1 MDDLTMVRLVEDTK
15 SSHDEIFKNL
25 PDLHEDCQSMEE
37 ADLHLARAAIRL
49 RERYSHKPFY
59 AQRAA
64 RGGGEYWINLA
75 CSAVNV

>member
-1 MDDLTMVRLVEDTK
+1 MNESEMARLVENTK
-15 SSHDEIFKNL
+15 SSQDEMFKNL

-37 ADLHLARAAIRL
+37 ADLHLARAAIRF

-64 RGGGEYWINLA
+64 RGGREYWINLA
-75 CSAVNV
+75 CSAVNI